1 MKIKTEK
8 QQLRERRDYI
18 QQLISWQN
26 TALKRVSKRYRIKSE
41 WVFSFWIL
49 SNADTCRFAYEREKG
64 IKEALQDYL
73 DVINDKLINCS

>member
-1 MKIKTEK
+1 MKIKSEK

-18 QQLISWQN
+18 EQLISWQDI
-26 TALKRVSKRYRIKSE
+26 ALKRASRRYRIKSE

-49 SNADTCRFAYEREKG
+49 SNSDICRFAYEREKG
-64 IKEALQDYL
+64 IKESLQDYL